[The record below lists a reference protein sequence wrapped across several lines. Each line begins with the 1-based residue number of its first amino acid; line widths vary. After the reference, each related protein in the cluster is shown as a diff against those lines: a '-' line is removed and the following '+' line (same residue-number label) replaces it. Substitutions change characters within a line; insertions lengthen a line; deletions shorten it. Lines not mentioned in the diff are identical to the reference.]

1 MLVICPDA
9 LVGGKAAW
17 AAFSARYLA
26 GSVVLAAAHLAEAGR
41 LAAALV
47 ALSVLYLADARKP
60 A

>member
-1 MLVICPDA
+1 M
-9 LVGGKAAW
+9 GGKAAW